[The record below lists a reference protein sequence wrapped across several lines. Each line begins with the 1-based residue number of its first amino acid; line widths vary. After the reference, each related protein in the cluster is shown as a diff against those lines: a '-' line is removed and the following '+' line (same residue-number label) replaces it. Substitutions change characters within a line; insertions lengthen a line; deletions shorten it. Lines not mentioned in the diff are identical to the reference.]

1 MADMTQYNNGQ
12 AFDGTGFPASREF
25 SPLPAG
31 EYGVLIKDACIK
43 PTRAGNGCYAELAME
58 VLNSNRKV
66 WWRITIQNPSVKATE
81 IGKEQMNSLREAV
94 GLVSLSDTDELIGKH
109 ITVKLSV
116 RDQYNDVDYCKAYV
130 APAEMPK
137 VAAAPAWSPTPAAPP
152 AWPGAAPAVHAVPP
166 IPAVD
171 EVPF

>member
-12 AFDGTGFPASREF
+12 AFDGTGVPAAREF
-25 SPLPAG
+25 APLPAG

-43 PTRAGNGCYAELAME
+43 TTRAGTGCYAELTLE
-58 VLNSNRKV
+58 VLNTNRKV
-66 WWRITIQNPSVKATE
+66 WWRITIQNHSQKATE

-94 GLVSLSDTDELIGKH
+94 GLVSLSDTDELIGRH
-109 ITVKLSV
+109 IIVKVSV
-116 RDQYNDVDYCKAYV
+116 RDQYNDVDYCKAYLGE
-130 APAEMPK
+130 APEPTQ
-137 VAAAPAWSPTPAAPP
+137 AAPAWPPTPAAPP

-166 IPAVD
+166 TTQLD